1 MTDGTVG
8 TPKSSASLNNKNW
21 NSMNMFKIY
30 TACSIANSSC
40 IRFFFS
46 KQTNWV
52 WLFQNLEKNI
62 VKIGIY
68 MLHSYNKKYMIQ
80 SLYRKSNVGG

>member
-40 IRFFFS
+40 IRFFFPNKPIEFDCFRIWKRILS
-46 KQTNWV
+46 K
-52 WLFQNLEKNI
+52 
-62 VKIGIY
+62 
-68 MLHSYNKKYMIQ
+68 
-80 SLYRKSNVGG
+80 